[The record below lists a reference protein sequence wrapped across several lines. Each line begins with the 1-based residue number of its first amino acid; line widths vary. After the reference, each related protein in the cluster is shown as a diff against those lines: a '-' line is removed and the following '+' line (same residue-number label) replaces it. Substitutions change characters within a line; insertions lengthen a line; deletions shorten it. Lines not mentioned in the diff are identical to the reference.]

1 MSEIDIIQ
9 RAHINLRGD
18 PGGQRFLDAAAA
30 ALGQALPTAANTFT
44 GDDPRLCW
52 LGPDEWLISAA
63 PERAQPLVES
73 LETQLAGLHV
83 AINDLSGGHVSLH
96 LSGAGA
102 AERLAAGCTLDLHP
116 AVFATGQCAQTG
128 LAKANVLIAC
138 IDTAPVYE
146 IIVRRSFSEYLLRW
160 LRKNLPS
167 RDDSASC

>member
-1 MSEIDIIQ
+1 MSEIDVIR

-18 PGGQRFLDAAAA
+18 PGDPRFLDAAAA
-30 ALGQALPTAANTFT
+30 ALGQALPTAANTFL
-44 GDDPRLCW
+44 GNDLRVYW

-63 PERAQPLVES
+63 PDLAEPLVKA
-73 LETQLAGLHV
+73 LEAGLAGLHV
-83 AINDLSGGHVSLH
+83 AINDLSGGQVCIR

-116 AVFATGQCAQTG
+116 AVFAVGQCAQSG
-128 LAKANVLIAC
+128 LAKAIVLIAS
-138 IDTAPVYE
+138 IDPAPVYE

-160 LRKNLPS
+160 LRENPHS